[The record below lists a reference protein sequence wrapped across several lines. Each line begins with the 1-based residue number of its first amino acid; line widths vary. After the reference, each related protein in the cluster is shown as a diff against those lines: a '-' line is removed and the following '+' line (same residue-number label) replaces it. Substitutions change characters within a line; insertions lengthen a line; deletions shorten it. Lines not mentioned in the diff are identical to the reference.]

1 MSKKQKP
8 TEEANDEEPDFLAL
22 MGLEADEEEEGG
34 AEEETPDTEAK
45 EKPAAKGKS
54 WWDGHAESEEEALM
68 ILKHGREALEV
79 ISDPEQAVKLADAL
93 RTRYGKGEAAESGK
107 EEATGDDQV
116 DDLLAGLEEVDLLP
130 TEKALL
136 DQVRKAEKLNK
147 ELLGKIEDANK
158 RIERMEAEITG
169 GIPLA
174 EMEHLREATGKIKA
188 EFGDDVAPSTLKELM
203 EKHGTKDPILAFK
216 ASKFDEKGESGS
228 REQASAP
235 RDMGTPGTL
244 EYPDDAT
251 ADEIFQMAAGMTSG
265 L

>member
-8 TEEANDEEPDFLAL
+8 TEEATDEEPDFLAL
-22 MGLEADEEEEGG
+22 MGLEADEEEGDG
-34 AEEETPDTEAK
+34 TEEETPDTEAK
-45 EKPAAKGKS
+45 AKPAAKDKP
-54 WWDGHAESEEEALM
+54 WWDGYAENEEEALM
-68 ILKHGREALEV
+68 ILKHGREALEA

-93 RTRYGKGEAAESGK
+93 RARYGK
-107 EEATGDDQV
+107 EEDGGGNQV
-116 DDLLAGLEEVDLLP
+116 DDLLAGLEEADLLP

-147 ELLGKIEDANK
+147 ELLGKIEAANK

-188 EFGDDVAPSTLKELM
+188 EFGDDIAPSTLKELM

-228 REQASAP
+228 REQALAP